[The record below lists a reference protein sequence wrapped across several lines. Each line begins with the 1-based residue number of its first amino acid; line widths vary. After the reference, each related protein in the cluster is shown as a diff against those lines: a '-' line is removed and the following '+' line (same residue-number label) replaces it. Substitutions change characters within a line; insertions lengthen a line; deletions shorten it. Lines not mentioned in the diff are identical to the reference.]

1 MSLDPAAA
9 CLRCWEHEDCVDHP
23 ELGLACAS
31 GAVTLVGV
39 HEHNQIA
46 METFERGNLNIVF
59 PGDGKVDP
67 SVYDHGYGD
76 FGGDYGD
83 NLGNGSGVG
92 RAVGSPEAYATLEPQ
107 QATAR
112 TVVSHFMSTLPAL
125 MAR

>member
-39 HEHNQIA
+39 HEHNEIA
-46 METFERGNLNIVF
+46 METFERVPLNIVF

-67 SVYDHGYGD
+67 SVYGHGYGD

-107 QATAR
+107 ATAR